1 MYNKMNVQHFYPPR
15 ESFASDVAQLRVI
28 ELSEGELMPRN
39 PRKKPVGEPG
49 RAPRAPEA
57 PQKNKKGGVRDEKTA
72 VKPGKNTRG
81 TAANNGGA
89 PAQNGAKAAR
99 GGRRLPRKPA
109 KQPVREAGKETNF
122 AKNTLVRNEKTAN
135 ETPRQ
140 KQKKQERRK
149 GAPGGK
155 LRIIPLGGLHE
166 IGKNITV
173 IEYGNDM
180 IAVDCGLAF
189 PDEDMLGI
197 DLVIPDVTYLEQN
210 SEKLRGIF
218 LTHGHED
225 HIGAIPYVLRTVN
238 TPVYGTKLTIGIIKN
253 KLEEHSLPWKADLRT
268 VRAGDTV

>member
-15 ESFASDVAQLRVI
+15 ESFAPDVAQLRVI

-109 KQPVREAGKETNF
+109 KLPAREAGKETNF
-122 AKNTLVRNEKTAN
+122 AKNTPVRNEKTAN

-155 LRIIPLGGLHE
+155 LRIIPLGG
-166 IGKNITV
+166 
-173 IEYGNDM
+173 
-180 IAVDCGLAF
+180 F
-189 PDEDMLGI
+189 
-197 DLVIPDVTYLEQN
+197 
-210 SEKLRGIF
+210 
-218 LTHGHED
+218 
-225 HIGAIPYVLRTVN
+225 
-238 TPVYGTKLTIGIIKN
+238 TKSAKI
-253 KLEEHSLPWKADLRT
+253 LP
-268 VRAGDTV
+268 